1 MDNDLELVTLEEP
14 TELQEK
20 LQPIFAAAVTNSPGI
35 SCVQRLPPC
44 FLKNRWMNLR
54 RAFLKNPRANTSTML
69 DYLSPVIVRR
79 R

>member
-14 TELQEK
+14 PELQEK
-20 LQPIFAAAVTNSPGI
+20 TPADLRGCRNQFSRYLMRPATPSLFPEE
-35 SCVQRLPPC
+35 Q
-44 FLKNRWMNLR
+44 MDELR
-54 RAFLKNPRANTSTML
+54 RAFLKNPGANTSTML